1 MKNFIIALFITVFA
15 SIMFTG
21 CTAKEEVVGNNTG
34 FGSSVITEN
43 VLTEDIL
50 TEDILYENI
59 IN

>member
-1 MKNFIIALFITVFA
+1 MEKFVTFLFITLFA
-15 SIMFTG
+15 SIMFAG